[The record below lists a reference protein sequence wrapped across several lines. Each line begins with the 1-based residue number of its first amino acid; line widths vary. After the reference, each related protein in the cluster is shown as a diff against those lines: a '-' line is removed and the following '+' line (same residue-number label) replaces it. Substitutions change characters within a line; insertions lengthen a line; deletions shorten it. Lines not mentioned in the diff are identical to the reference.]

1 MAPFHRPYDFLLVRH
16 CKHKNIYLVPFLSYL
31 TLNNIMTLKSGLEIT
46 QLIRTS
52 FLPSFLQNAWPSEDR
67 SADLVWP
74 RVIRTGTI
82 QILGCGFLFVF
93 HSSYGSILHQFRDKA
108 RFFIPPLH
116 STPALGGGS
125 RQSIAIPFG
134 VEKLEWWVYP
144 MGKKSD
150 HAITR
155 FDRIHERDTRA
166 RTHTH
171 RITTQAALMHSIAGQ
186 KRRRR
191 RTVREEIGVE

>member
-116 STPALGGGS
+116 STPALGGGVPSEYCHPVWCGKTRMMGLPDGEKVWPCDYSFRQNS
-125 RQSIAIPFG
+125 RT
-134 VEKLEWWVYP
+134 W
-144 MGKKSD
+144 
-150 HAITR
+150 H
-155 FDRIHERDTRA
+155 TRA
-166 RTHTH
+166 HTHTPH
-171 RITTQAALMHSIAGQ
+171 NDTGRAHA
-186 KRRRR
+186 
-191 RTVREEIGVE
+191 